1 MTSTHRVRSTPLWQR
16 NGDVLQ
22 RQRYLGWRQQL
33 VRGANNG
40 RTLRQTGPFWKG
52 NFNASWDASSQAS
65 RARTGSPLMER
76 IIPRGRPSS
85 RSWCS
90 WCRWLA
96 SQSMLGRCPLA
107 SSLLSL
113 LRADSARGT
122 AKADVPARPP
132 GPTPDFLRERS
143 VGIAGKGG
151 GAVQIALGKERPG
164 SPAPLPVVT
173 GIDAREILLT
183 CPRPLPYIFLPH
195 VPTTPS

>member
-1 MTSTHRVRSTPLWQR
+1 MPL
-16 NGDVLQ
+16 
-22 RQRYLGWRQQL
+22 
-33 VRGANNG
+33 
-40 RTLRQTGPFWKG
+40 
-52 NFNASWDASSQAS
+52 QAS

-76 IIPRGRPSS
+76 MIPRGRPSS

-132 GPTPDFLRERS
+132 GPTPDFLREAFRGDCGEGTRGS
-143 VGIAGKGG
+143 PD
-151 GAVQIALGKERPG
+151 RPG
-164 SPAPLPVVT
+164 ERAARVSAPLPVVT

-183 CPRPLPYIFLPH
+183 CPRPLPYIFLPMC
-195 VPTTPS
+195 PPRPPETPCPSPAPPSLPHPP

>member
-1 MTSTHRVRSTPLWQR
+1 MGCKFSSISRPHWLPTYGAHNPQGTP
-16 NGDVLQ
+16 
-22 RQRYLGWRQQL
+22 
-33 VRGANNG
+33 
-40 RTLRQTGPFWKG
+40 
-52 NFNASWDASSQAS
+52 
-65 RARTGSPLMER
+65 E
-76 IIPRGRPSS
+76 
-85 RSWCS
+85 
-90 WCRWLA
+90 LA
-96 SQSMLGRCPLA
+96 FVVFVVPVVSESVVAWSMLGRCPLA

-183 CPRPLPYIFLPH
+183 CPRPLPYIFLPMC
-195 VPTTPS
+195 PPRPPETPCPSPALPSLPHPP